1 MPFPPEGALRYL
13 RSGTGAVQCRRSGC
27 VWLYAA
33 MACSGMLPSV
43 PASKPARRA
52 QFLTSS
58 MPACHCNQVIWARGS
73 GVRAS
78 RMVSGMSSVARR
90 GRFMASSA
98 IRRYTPALR
107 PDWMT
112 VAQTSDK
119 LDL

>member
-1 MPFPPEGALRYL
+1 MPFPPGGALWYL
-13 RSGTGAVQCRRSGC
+13 AARVRVQCRRSGC

-43 PASKPARRA
+43 PASKSVRRA

-58 MPACHCNQVIWARGS
+58 VLACHCNQVIWARGS
-73 GVRAS
+73 RVRAS
-78 RMVSGMSSVARR
+78 RMALATSSVARR

-112 VAQTSDK
+112 VAQTNDK